1 MKALYIAHSG
11 DLICWSFTAKH
22 GPFIVGHSA
31 MKSSTILELYFCIA
45 DKWAPLCWSAHLRN
59 LIVLSADHFN
69 RQVDRAV
76 LMAVVWL
83 CGVIHE
89 DCGAGDVLDN
99 ECLWAVHIQM
109 KSVLSPSIIHPSVL

>member
-1 MKALYIAHSG
+1 M
-11 DLICWSFTAKH
+11 
-22 GPFIVGHSA
+22 
-31 MKSSTILELYFCIA
+31 
-45 DKWAPLCWSAHLRN
+45 
-59 LIVLSADHFN
+59 SADHFN

-109 KSVLSPSIIHPSVL
+109 KSVLSPSIILPSVLQLSLFMAPTALGWSWQHKVRMHIHVQRHALANKATNSPLLAYP